1 MTYQEIEKGNLRRTP
16 NSLEMQGKTQKVAS
30 TRSEHILVMIVLQCP
45 AQHIPVRPTEPFN
58 SGELLTAE
66 ELAFYRKHS

>member
-1 MTYQEIEKGNLRRTP
+1 
-16 NSLEMQGKTQKVAS
+16 MQGKTQKVAS